1 MFDVATIQ
9 INGQIRQA
17 HAQRD
22 KPAHRFEK
30 PTQKNGNTATHPQN
44 RHFVDVHV
52 QTGLGLG
59 NKRTDCNQ
67 QRERPVEKVKVSDK

>member
-1 MFDVATIQ
+1 MFDVTAIQ

-30 PTQKNGNTATHPQN
+30 PTQKNGNTGTRPQN
-44 RHFVDVHV
+44 HHFVDVHV

-59 NKRTDCNQ
+59 NKRTDGNQ
-67 QRERPVEKVKVSDK
+67 QCECPVEEVEVSDK